1 MVIGQFVDTYPPDVD
16 GVGRVVLSYCQ
27 TLTAMGHTAYYIAP
41 DSPGCTEFYGI
52 PVLLQKSLP
61 VKGELFRAGL
71 PLLDVKYRKQVDQ
84 IPFDIVHAHS
94 PFLAATEAVRIAKK
108 RDIPLVSS
116 FHSKYYDD
124 LVSKTHSEA
133 IAKTVIKGIVH
144 FYNKCDAVWTV
155 NNATA
160 QVLHEY
166 GYQGEILVMEN
177 GTNMEELDTEADAR
191 LMSRLTLREGVP
203 TLLFVGQHNYKKNL
217 HGVLGACA
225 ILKNQ
230 GLPFQLVCAGDG
242 PDFAA
247 IVHEAHDLGIG
258 NDTHFMG
265 HMSDRHELMALFN
278 RADLFVFPS
287 LYDNAPM
294 VLREAAVMGT
304 PALLVRGSCSA
315 EGVTDG
321 DNGFISAD
329 ESAQSIAETIVR
341 ALPHA
346 KEVGARAQQTIPVSW
361 NSIMQQVTQQ
371 YERLIAGKKH
381 GA

>member
-1 MVIGQFVDTYPPDVD
+1 MIIGQFVDTYPPDVD

-41 DSPGCTEFYGI
+41 NAPGHKQLYGI

-71 PLLDVKYRKQVDQ
+71 PMLDAKYRKQVDR

-94 PFLAATEAVRIAKK
+94 PFLAASEAARIAKK
-108 RDIPLVSS
+108 RGVPLVSS

-124 LVSKTHSEA
+124 LLAKTHSEA

-144 FYNKCDAVWTV
+144 FYHKCDAVWTV

-160 QVLHEY
+160 QVLHDY
-166 GYQGEILVMEN
+166 GYKGDILVMEN
-177 GTNMEELDTEADAR
+177 GTNAEDLDTEAQAR
-191 LMSRLTLREGVP
+191 LFRRLKLQSDVP
-203 TLLFVGQHNYKKNL
+203 VLLYVGQHNYKKNL

-225 ILKNQ
+225 ILKAQ
-230 GLPFQLVCAGDG
+230 GKPFQLVCAGDG

-247 IVHEAHDLGIG
+247 IVHEAQNLGIG
-258 NDTHFMG
+258 EDTHFMG
-265 HMSDRHELMALFN
+265 HMSDRAELMALFD

-304 PALLVRGSCSA
+304 PGLLVRGSCAA

-321 DNGFISAD
+321 ENGFISPN
-329 ESAQSIAETIVR
+329 ESAASIAETIIR
-341 ALPHA
+341 ALPQVKKVGLRA
-346 KEVGARAQQTIPVSW
+346 KETIPVSW
-361 NSIMQQVTQQ
+361 LGIMRQVERE
-371 YERLIAGKKH
+371 YIRLISGK
-381 GA
+381 AAP

>member
-1 MVIGQFVDTYPPDVD
+1 MIIGEFVDTYPPDVD

-27 TLTAMGHTAYYIAP
+27 TLTGMGHTAYYIAP
-41 DSPGCTEFYGI
+41 DAPGCNEFYGI

-71 PLLDVKYRKQVDQ
+71 PMLDVKYRKRVDQ

-94 PFLAATEAVRIAKK
+94 PFLAAAEAARIAKK
-108 RDIPLVSS
+108 RDVPLVSS

-124 LVSKTHSEA
+124 LVAKTHSET
-133 IAKTVIKGIVH
+133 IAKTVIKGIVR
-144 FYNKCDAVWTV
+144 FYDKCDAVWTV

-160 QVLHEY
+160 EVLHDY
-166 GYQGEILVMEN
+166 GYAGHILVMEN
-177 GTNMEELDTEADAR
+177 GTNLEAVDPEAEGR
-191 LMSRLTLREGVP
+191 LFERLKLKENTP

-225 ILKNQ
+225 LLKRQ
-230 GLPFQLVCAGDG
+230 GQAFQLVCAGDG

-247 IVHEAHDLGIG
+247 IVHEAHSLGIG
-258 NDTHFMG
+258 EDTHFMG
-265 HMSDRHELMALFN
+265 HMSDRSELMALFH

-294 VLREAAVMGT
+294 VLREAAAMGT
-304 PALLVRGSCSA
+304 PGLLVKGSCSA

-321 DNGFISAD
+321 ENGYISPS
-329 ESAQSIAETIVR
+329 ESAEAIAATIVR
-341 ALPHA
+341 ALPTVR
-346 KEVGARAQQTIPVSW
+346 EVGLRAQATIPVSW
-361 NSIMQQVTQQ
+361 ETIMRQVEKEYQ
-371 YERLIAGKKH
+371 RLIQKG
-381 GA
+381 